1 MQQEQ
6 VAVYDLFPII
16 KITWRLPYKSFR
28 YRQISCQAPA
38 YFNVSM
44 SQHLADGFNGHTL
57 CQRGGR
63 GERVPGK
70 MEQNPQS
77 SRWQTSDNKTQPV

>member
-1 MQQEQ
+1 
-6 VAVYDLFPII
+6 
-16 KITWRLPYKSFR
+16 
-28 YRQISCQAPA
+28 
-38 YFNVSM
+38 M

-70 MEQNPQS
+70 MGSEWLS
-77 SRWQTSDNKTQPV
+77 KEKQTSEDKT